1 MNYLREGRTKM
12 TWIAAFLLLA
22 SLLSSSLY
30 AASDSKIIEAAK
42 KDGELMLWTSSDL
55 RTANRLVERFEQRY
69 PFVKVKVFRTGT
81 VALHNKVTTEALAGK
96 HNWDVMNTLIPT
108 RDLIERKLLARYS
121 SPEAG
126 MLLDQSLRDPT
137 GYWTAIYAIPFVLGY
152 NTNLVKPADA
162 PKSYDELLGAQ
173 WKGGKISIDQ
183 DGYELLQ
190 GLILSW
196 GKDKAL
202 DYLKK
207 LALQQPVPRRGNSL
221 RVQLVTAGEHP
232 LLISMASPIQLA
244 RRDGAPINWIPLE
257 PVPVSFHAI
266 ALAEH
271 ASYPNAAKLYIDFV
285 LSREGQETLRNV
297 QRIPVRKDVEADPPT
312 LFKGYNRIM
321 LQPMKSEEFNEILS
335 LYKNIF
341 SLR

>member
-1 MNYLREGRTKM
+1 MNYLRNASKKRN
-12 TWIAAFLLLA
+12 WIAAYLFSALLL
-22 SLLSSSLY
+22 SPSLY

-42 KDGELMLWTSSDL
+42 KDGELMLWTSSDM
-55 RTANRLVERFEQRY
+55 RTASRLVERFEQRY
-69 PFVKVKVFRTGT
+69 PFVKVKIFRTGT
-81 VALHNKVTTEALAGK
+81 GALHNKVTTEALAGK
-96 HNWDVMNTLIPT
+96 HNWDVMNTLMPT
-108 RDLIERKLLARYS
+108 RDLIERKLLAPYS

-152 NTNLVKPADA
+152 NTNLVKPAEA
-162 PKSYDELLGAQ
+162 PKSYGELLGPQ
-173 WKGGKISIDQ
+173 WKGSKISIDQ
-183 DGYELLQ
+183 DGYELFQ

-196 GKDKAL
+196 GKEKAV

-207 LALQQPVPRRGNSL
+207 LASQQPVSRRGNSL

-271 ASYPNAAKLYIDFV
+271 ASHPNAAKLYIDFV
-285 LSREGQETLRNV
+285 LSRDGQETLRSV

-321 LQPMKSEEFNEILS
+321 LQPMKTEEFNEILS
-335 LYKNIF
+335 LYNNIF
-341 SLR
+341 GR